1 MVRFVCP
8 SCGTAPDATEEWVR
22 VRSAGTDGTPPTVQL
37 LLEPDPEPS
46 ESAVTEEAM
55 ESMRT
60 LRPCGHTFPDASV
73 HAVLRLLNVLET
85 LLERHNDATA
95 PLETQCLRREIHSVG
110 RRLDAVAQQCA
121 ERSEPITPVRHQQWR
136 SEERSGIPERNSRI
150 Q

>member
-1 MVRFVCP
+1 MCVTSARTGRSQTTRNGSNLP
-8 SCGTAPDATEEWVR
+8 TGYTAT
-22 VRSAGTDGTPPTVQL
+22 TKL
-37 LLEPDPEPS
+37 
-46 ESAVTEEAM
+46 
-55 ESMRT
+55 RT
-60 LRPCGHTFPDASV
+60 NSFPDASV

-95 PLETQCLRREIHSVG
+95 PLETQCLRQEIHSVG